1 MPRLTIDDRRE
12 RALVAAADALLWPA
26 GLRRVFRRRDPAP
39 PQRILC
45 CRLERIGD
53 LLMAGPALAEL
64 RALAPDASIDLVVG
78 SWNRDI
84 ARALPGVDR
93 VETLDADWL
102 AREGAGSGPL
112 GLALQTARWRSRR
125 YDLAINFEPDIRT
138 NIAVAAAGARRS
150 VGFASGGGGALL
162 DVALEYDASAH
173 TIGRARGAAPARVQ
187 PPFRAAD
194 PGRDRTPARPRSARP
209 PALVGRP
216 ADLEAE
222 RPRGGAEA
230 GREGDRRGR
239 GAREEVMGADSITA
253 APTSRDG
260 EGGEES
266 AAPKRVTRPWR

>member
-1 MPRLTIDDRRE
+1 MPRLTIYDRRE

-39 PQRILC
+39 PQRVLC

-78 SWNRDI
+78 SWNREI
-84 ARALPGVDR
+84 ATALPGVDR
-93 VETLDADWL
+93 VETLDANWL

-138 NIAVAAAGARRS
+138 NIALAAAGARAA

-162 DVALEYDASAH
+162 DVAVDSD
-173 TIGRARGAAPARVQ
+173 APA
-187 PPFRAAD
+187 PPVHHAPRPVPLPLGPP
-194 PGRDRTPARPRSARP
+194 PGR
-209 PALVGRP
+209 
-216 ADLEAE
+216 
-222 RPRGGAEA
+222 
-230 GREGDRRGR
+230 
-239 GAREEVMGADSITA
+239 
-253 APTSRDG
+253 
-260 EGGEES
+260 
-266 AAPKRVTRPWR
+266 